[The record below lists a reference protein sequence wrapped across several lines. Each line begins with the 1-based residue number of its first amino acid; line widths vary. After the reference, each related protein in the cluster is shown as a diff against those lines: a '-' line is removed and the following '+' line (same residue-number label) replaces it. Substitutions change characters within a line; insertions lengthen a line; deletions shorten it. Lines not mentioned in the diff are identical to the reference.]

1 MRIHNIA
8 TIAVIFAVALTPA
21 CRSTNRS
28 AEATREAPV
37 AVGVETVASRPIA
50 DRYEA
55 VGTIASKTTSVL
67 SSQVMG
73 RVTAVRVKE
82 GDRVKAGQVL
92 VELDA
97 RDVTARSAG
106 AQAGVAEAGQ
116 ALVEVDRGIDAAKQ
130 GVVAAE
136 ANVRLAR
143 VTFERY
149 RKLFE
154 ARSVSPQEFDEVESR
169 YKVASAELERART
182 NVDMLQAKRQQVLSR
197 IDQARAGATSSTV
210 MLDYA
215 RIVAPFAAKVA
226 RKSVEPGTM
235 AMPGVPLLTLENDGA
250 FQLEASVEES
260 LAGRVAVG
268 ESVAVRIDALG
279 AAEVT
284 GVVAEVAPSSDSAS
298 RSVIVKI
305 ALEPLDGLR
314 SGLFG
319 TAFFAAGERTG
330 ISVPTTAVVERGQ
343 LTAVF
348 VLDGDSTARL
358 RFVSVGRRVAQRVEV
373 LSGLTEGERV
383 AVSNVAELAD
393 GRAVTVQSAN

>member
-1 MRIHNIA
+1 MRNHNIA
-8 TIAVIFAVALTPA
+8 TVGMILAIALTPA
-21 CRSTNRS
+21 CRSANRS
-28 AEATREAPV
+28 AEATREAPF
-37 AVGVETVASRPIA
+37 AVDVETVAPRPLA

-82 GDRVKAGQVL
+82 GDLVKAGQVL
-92 VELDA
+92 VELDG
-97 RDVTARSAG
+97 RDVAARSAG

-136 ANVRLAR
+136 ANVRLAQ

-169 YKVASAELERART
+169 YKVASAELERARN

-210 MLDYA
+210 MLDYT
-215 RIVAPFAAKVA
+215 RLVAPFAARIA
-226 RKSVEPGTM
+226 RRSVEPGTM

-260 LAGRVAVG
+260 FAGRVAIG

-279 AAEVT
+279 AAEVP

-319 TAFFAAGERTG
+319 TAFFAAGERTAV
-330 ISVPTTAVVERGQ
+330 SVPTTAIVERGQ
-343 LTAVF
+343 LTAIF
-348 VLDGDSTARL
+348 VVDGDSTARL
-358 RFVSVGRRVAQRVEV
+358 RFVSVGRRVGQRVEV
-373 LSGLTEGERV
+373 LSGLTDGERV
-383 AVSNVAELAD
+383 AVSNVAELVD

>member
-1 MRIHNIA
+1 MRNHNIA
-8 TIAVIFAVALTPA
+8 TVGMILAIALTPA
-21 CRSTNRS
+21 CRGANRS

-37 AVGVETVASRPIA
+37 AVDVETVAQRPLA

-67 SSQVMG
+67 SSQIMG

-82 GDRVKAGQVL
+82 GDLVKAGQVL
-92 VELDA
+92 VELDG
-97 RDVTARSAG
+97 RDVAARSAG

-136 ANVRLAR
+136 ANVRLAQ

-210 MLDYA
+210 MLDYT
-215 RIVAPFAAKVA
+215 RIVAPFAAKIA
-226 RKSVEPGTM
+226 RRSVEPGTM

-260 LAGRVAVG
+260 FAGRVAIG

-279 AAEVT
+279 AAEVP
-284 GVVAEVAPSSDSAS
+284 GVVAEVAPSSNSAS

-319 TAFFAAGERTG
+319 TALFAAGERTAV
-330 ISVPTTAVVERGQ
+330 SVPTTAIVERGQ
-343 LTAVF
+343 LTAIF
-348 VLDGDSTARL
+348 VVDGDSTARL
-358 RFVSVGRRVAQRVEV
+358 RFVSVGRRVAQRIEV

-383 AVSNVAELAD
+383 AVSNVTELVD